1 MFEIFKLCWDVVAL
15 RDASRKGLLTWYIW
29 PIAFAF
35 VAILYGVALSGLA
48 FYQKHPQYKSVFV
61 GAMVFDGVFYLCFMV
76 WAYRWQARR
85 KAVREA
91 EQDMENS
98 R

>member
-29 PIAFAF
+29 PVAFIF
-35 VAILYGVALSGLA
+35 VAILYGVALAGLTV
-48 FYQKHPQYKSVFV
+48 YQRHPQYRAVFV
-61 GAMVFDGVFYLCFMV
+61 AAIVFDGLFYLGFMW

-85 KAVREA
+85 TAVRKA
-91 EQDMENS
+91 LQ
-98 R
+98 